1 MKNKPKT
8 ICNICGH
15 GYGRWRYHYT
25 TSSGEHVCRPCGD
38 RENLRC
44 QVDCIVVEHSAPVPQ
59 NSIRALRELRRFHR
73 DNYRTQIGGMVDR
86 LRQEYPGAPDRMLR
100 TVAEYGGWNGK
111 KARWNRR
118 AAERIDR
125 RIKRTMNARA
135 KAPGKSE

>member
-59 NSIRALRELRRFHR
+59 NSITALRELRVERETCEYWLER
-73 DNYRTQIGGMVDR
+73 TLGRTVNY
-86 LRQEYPGAPDRMLR
+86 LRSLFPGAPDRLLWRVVLHDPHYGDMGRHQLR
-100 TVAEYGGWNGK
+100 HIAKLRRRLKRLQK
-111 KARWNRR
+111 KRAR
-118 AAERIDR
+118 
-125 RIKRTMNARA
+125 K
-135 KAPGKSE
+135 